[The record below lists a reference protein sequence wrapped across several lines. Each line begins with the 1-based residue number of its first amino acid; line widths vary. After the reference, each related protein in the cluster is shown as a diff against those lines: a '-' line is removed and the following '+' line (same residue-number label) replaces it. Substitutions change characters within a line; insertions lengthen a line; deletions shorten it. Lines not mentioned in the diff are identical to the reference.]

1 MHPLIPAGPGCV
13 SFLGVPWMF
22 LQYPVLVR
30 NILNVWRFSSIIEV
44 NCHMK
49 NGATSEVCLFP
60 IRGVKHRTPKFCLYS
75 TSLAYTF
82 YESSNPLWKSFLSPY
97 IALTTKFF
105 YKREWVKI
113 FDLILKLW
121 VSRAARKLI
130 QIRVLYAE
138 NQDRLGLTY
147 IGVWKSLDQT
157 SIRKVC
163 SIMETSGKSVNYY
176 FVFSKILWAQATIKM
191 PTDAFVKNKNCY
203 LLKNASKILVIFSL
217 LLFGHWDSQK
227 NFFSLPCSYI
237 IASFER

>member
-1 MHPLIPAGPGCV
+1 MDVPAISSARKEHPKCVAVFFYNRGELPHGKWCHQRGLLI
-13 SFLGVPWMF
+13 SL
-22 LQYPVLVR
+22 
-30 NILNVWRFSSIIEV
+30 
-44 NCHMK
+44 
-49 NGATSEVCLFP
+49 
-60 IRGVKHRTPKFCLYS
+60 RGVKPRTPKFCLYS

-163 SIMETSGKSVNYY
+163 NIMETSGKSVNYY
-176 FVFSKILWAQATIKM
+176 FVFSKILWAQANIKM

-227 NFFSLPCSYI
+227 KFFHYLTLI
-237 IASFER
+237 